1 MTNKE
6 LTEIYPFLDIGSSEF
21 TLLDSLPEGWR
32 GLILH
37 LCYEIKEVLNKEGI
51 PLSEYYVFQAK
62 EKFGLLCWY
71 DNMECTKDIIFEHR
85 KKSKD
90 ICYMCGA
97 PATYCSTGHIS
108 YLCEDCKKKFD
119 IY

>member
-6 LTEIYPFLDIGSSEF
+6 LIEIYPFLDIGSSDF
-21 TLLDSLPEGWR
+21 TLLDSLPEGWK

-51 PLSEYYVFQAK
+51 PLSEYCVLQAK

-71 DNMECTKDIIFEHR
+71 DNMECTQDIILEHR

-97 PATYCSTGHIS
+97 PAAYCSTGYIS
-108 YLCEDCKKKFD
+108 YLCEDCKKRFD